1 MIKLMIVD
9 DEMLIRSG
17 LAILLSGFSD
27 IEVAAEAANGQ
38 EALDCLQKQAV
49 DVILMDVQMPV
60 MDGIEATRQIKNLY
74 PEIKII
80 ILTTFQDME
89 YISQAMQLGASGYL
103 LKDSSHQDIYDGI
116 KLSLSNKLVLD
127 QGVSDKIIKLDPV
140 QPRSER
146 LDQYQLTPKEIQ
158 ILEYLAQ
165 GLNNKE
171 IAEAMFLSEGT
182 IKNNVSYLLTK
193 LNLRDR
199 TQLAIF
205 AFKHGLAQD

>member
-1 MIKLMIVD
+1 MIVD

-17 LAILLSGFSD
+17 LAILLSSFTD
-27 IEVAAEAANGQ
+27 IEVLAEAANGQ

-127 QGVSDKIIKLDPV
+127 QGVSEKIIKLNSV
-140 QPRSER
+140 QPQSER

-182 IKNNVSYLLTK
+182 IKNNVSYLLNK

>member
-17 LAILLSGFSD
+17 LAILLSSFTD
-27 IEVAAEAANGQ
+27 IEVVAETANGQ
-38 EALDCLQKQAV
+38 EALDCLQKHAV

-127 QGVSDKIIKLDPV
+127 QGVSDKIIKLDSV
-140 QPRSER
+140 QPQSER

>member
-1 MIKLMIVD
+1 MIVD

-17 LAILLSGFSD
+17 LAILLSSFAD
-27 IEVAAEAANGQ
+27 IEVLAEAANGQ
-38 EALDCLQKQAV
+38 EALDHLQNQAV

-60 MDGIEATRQIKNLY
+60 MDGIEATRHIKKLY

-127 QGVSDKIIKLDPV
+127 QGVSEKIIKLDPV
-140 QPRSER
+140 QRQSER

>member
-17 LAILLSGFSD
+17 LAILLSSFTD
-27 IEVAAEAANGQ
+27 IEVLAEAANGQ

-127 QGVSDKIIKLDPV
+127 QGVSEKIIKLNSV
-140 QPRSER
+140 QPQSER

-182 IKNNVSYLLTK
+182 IKNNVSYLLNK

>member
-1 MIKLMIVD
+1 MIVD

-17 LAILLSGFSD
+17 LAILLSSFTD
-27 IEVAAEAANGQ
+27 IEVVAETANGQ
-38 EALDCLQKQAV
+38 EALDCLQKHAV
-49 DVILMDVQMPV
+49 DMILMDVQMPV

-127 QGVSDKIIKLDPV
+127 QGVSDKIIKLDSV
-140 QPRSER
+140 QPQSER

>member
-1 MIKLMIVD
+1 MIVD

-17 LAILLSGFSD
+17 LAILLSSFTD

-38 EALDCLQKQAV
+38 EALDCLQKHAV

-127 QGVSDKIIKLDPV
+127 QGVSDKIIKLDSV
-140 QPRSER
+140 QPQSER

>member
-1 MIKLMIVD
+1 MIVD

-17 LAILLSGFSD
+17 LAILLSSFTD
-27 IEVAAEAANGQ
+27 IEVVAETANGQ
-38 EALDCLQKQAV
+38 EALDCLQKHAV

-127 QGVSDKIIKLDPV
+127 QGVSDKIIKLDSV
-140 QPRSER
+140 QPQSER

>member
-1 MIKLMIVD
+1 MIVD